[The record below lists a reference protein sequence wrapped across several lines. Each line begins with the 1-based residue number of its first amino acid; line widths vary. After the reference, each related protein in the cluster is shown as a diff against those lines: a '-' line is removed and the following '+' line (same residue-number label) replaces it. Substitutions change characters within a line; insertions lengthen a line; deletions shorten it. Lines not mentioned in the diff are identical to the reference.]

1 MKRLGKHFIEKFL
14 FILLLLLPLRLVQF
28 EIVSGLFILLT
39 VIYINNRKQKIS
51 GNFIT
56 TILPLLVIFILGI
69 GATFFYNHNF
79 KDIARDI
86 AYFLKPA
93 LLIFLGYALV
103 HRIKNPNFIFQVFV
117 YLGLGFAIWHIYS
130 IITFPEL
137 FSTSINLIRNSTGL
151 SNHVELLALVFLIL
165 SFKYSEIQIFKKKRT
180 AYYVL
185 GVLAVSFILYF
196 SRTMWVAIFILLLA
210 SFGYA
215 KISLKALKYIGLF
228 ILLIS
233 SFYIYLYS
241 IEINRGEPGI
251 SAFLYKMK
259 IAPEEIFLPKVD
271 LNDHASLWDHWRAY
285 EAKMALDQVSG
296 FQHLI
301 GRGLGS
307 QVDLLFIAP
316 LDEKGMRYISH
327 LHNGY
332 IFIYYKTGIIGLLFY
347 LTFILHLY
355 LHTFSKNK
363 IFQTLPIHHF
373 ISAIG
378 IYLFFSTLIISG
390 VYNTSSIYTLL
401 LGALIAQTDILTLN
415 SKQRTL

>member
-1 MKRLGKHFIEKFL
+1 MISLGKHFIEKFL
-14 FILLLLLPLRLVQF
+14 FILLLFLPLRLVQF

-39 VIYINNRKQKIS
+39 VIYLNNRKQRIS

-56 TILPLLVIFILGI
+56 TTLPLLVIFILGL
-69 GATFFYNHNF
+69 ASTFFYTYHYW
-79 KDIARDI
+79 DIARDI

-165 SFKYSEIQIFKKKRT
+165 SFKYSEIQIFKEKRT
-180 AYYVL
+180 IYYVL
-185 GVLAVSFILYF
+185 GILVISFILYF

-241 IEINRGEPGI
+241 IEINRDEPGI

-285 EAKMALDQVSG
+285 EAKMALDQMSG

-347 LTFILHLY
+347 LIFILHLY
-355 LHTFSKNK
+355 LHTFSKNR
-363 IFQTLPIHHF
+363 IFQTLPINHL

-378 IYLFFSTLIISG
+378 IYLLFSTLIISG

-401 LGALIAQTDILTLN
+401 LGAFIAQTDLLTLN
-415 SKQRTL
+415 SKKGKL

>member
-1 MKRLGKHFIEKFL
+1 MKSLGKHTIEKFL
-14 FILLLLLPLRLVQF
+14 FTLLLLLPLRLVQF
-28 EIVSGLFILLT
+28 EIASGLFILLT
-39 VIYINNRKQKIS
+39 VIYLNNRKQKIS

-56 TILPLLVIFILGI
+56 TFLPLIIIFILGL
-69 GATFFYNHNF
+69 ASTFFYTYHYR
-79 KDIARDI
+79 DIARDI

-103 HRIKNPNFIFQVFV
+103 HKIKNPNFIFQVFV
-117 YLGLGFAIWHIYS
+117 YLGLGFAIWHIYNVL
-130 IITFPEL
+130 TFPEL
-137 FSTSINLIRNSTGL
+137 FSTSINIIRNSTGL

-165 SFKYSEIQIFKKKRT
+165 SFRHSEIQIFKEKQT
-180 AYYVL
+180 TYYVL
-185 GVLAVSFILYF
+185 GVLVVSFILYF

-228 ILLIS
+228 ILLIG
-233 SFYIYLYS
+233 SFYAYLYS
-241 IEINRGEPGI
+241 IEIKRDEPGI

-271 LNDHASLWDHWRAY
+271 LNDQASLWDHWRAY
-285 EAKMALDQVSG
+285 EAKMALDQMSG
-296 FQHLI
+296 FQHLL

-316 LDEKGMRYISH
+316 LNEKGMRYISH

-355 LHTFSKNK
+355 LHTFLKKK
-363 IFQTLPIHHF
+363 IFQKLPINHL

-415 SKQRTL
+415 SKQKTL